1 MLHYHFL
8 YLLIIF
14 VILFVFSLNLFS
26 LMLISS
32 LRVKTISLYF
42 LLKNTPVK
50 AEISRDQEDW
60 FNSLEEELTQVQE
73 DLSFY
78 NNILEEFM
86 AENIISLEL
95 NSRGDTTQES
105 SAVITTADAMT
116 TADITAGAIILDDA
130 DVANDSC
137 VWRSD

>member
-1 MLHYHFL
+1 MNNLL
-8 YLLIIF
+8 YL
-14 VILFVFSLNLFS
+14 VF
-26 LMLISS
+26 I
-32 LRVKTISLYF
+32 